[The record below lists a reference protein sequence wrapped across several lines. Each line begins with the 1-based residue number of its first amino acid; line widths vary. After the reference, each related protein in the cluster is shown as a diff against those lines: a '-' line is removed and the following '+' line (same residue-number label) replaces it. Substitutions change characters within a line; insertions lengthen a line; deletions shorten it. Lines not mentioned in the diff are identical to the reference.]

1 MTPQTYYLKVLYH
14 CTDFIGFSAYATN
27 SQEPNEGDLVMFS
40 STHVNAGGGYDTSTS
55 IFTCPTTGFYYIY
68 FSLSS
73 YIYDYSFVYEN
84 DCLVGIRMDGNIM
97 VTVTSER

>member
-1 MTPQTYYLKVLYH
+1 MKAVYH

-27 SQEPNEGDLVMFS
+27 SQEPNEGDLITFS
-40 STHVNAGGGYDTSTS
+40 STHVNGGGGYDPSTS

-73 YIYDYSFVYEN
+73 YIYDYNFVYEN

-97 VTVTSER
+97 VTVNSER